1 MMNRL
6 DAHLPITSRFN
17 IPVTTQQV
25 EDMLLGAV
33 MSQVKR
39 RRMTFVN
46 NEQLQN
52 QLRQMAEWLTTDDH
66 KCCCILC
73 GLYGNGKSTLVKALQ
88 QLVNYL
94 DLKDEYDNRR
104 WSFRILDAKEIAW
117 MCREERKEWNELRYV
132 KMLAIDDLG
141 TEPVEV
147 MDYGNKQNPVIDL
160 LYKRYDNQLT
170 TIITTNL
177 QPKVISEIYGERIAD
192 RLREIAHT
200 IVFENKSYRK

>member
-1 MMNRL
+1 M
-6 DAHLPITSRFN
+6 
-17 IPVTTQQV
+17 
-25 EDMLLGAV
+25 
-33 MSQVKR
+33 
-39 RRMTFVN
+39 
-46 NEQLQN
+46 
-52 QLRQMAEWLTTDDH
+52 
-66 KCCCILC
+66 LC

-94 DLKDEYDNRR
+94 DIKDENDGMR
-104 WSFRILDAKEIAW
+104 WGFRILDAKEIAW
-117 MCREERKEWNELRYV
+117 MCREERKAWNELRHV

-147 MDYGNKQNPVIDL
+147 MDYGNRQNPVIDL

-177 QPKVISEIYGERIAD
+177 RPKEISETYGERIAD
-192 RLREIAHT
+192 RLREMSYN